1 MLRRLIPA
9 FVVATALLPAAPVA
23 ASPYSALYVFGDS
36 LSDAGNAYIATQKV
50 PPIQPVSPPYY
61 HGVFSNGP
69 VWAQDLSLS
78 LGLPPLT
85 ASLAGGTDFAYGG
98 AQTGT
103 TPLHTANRT
112 DLPAQLTQF
121 QKAIPKP
128 APNALYTLW
137 IGSNDLFAALSALG
151 AGTLTQAGAKTDLA
165 AAVANV
171 DQFVAGLA
179 ADGAKNLLVL
189 TVPDLG
195 VTPAIR
201 AEGAVAMQ
209 TASTLA
215 ASFDTAMVASLE
227 GIAQADS
234 LNLHLVDTYSL
245 LDAAVANPAQFG
257 FSNVTAPC
265 WTGSLTSASSGT
277 LCGSSMAAQ
286 NQYLFWDT
294 VHPTAAGQLLVAQAA
309 ENAVPEPG
317 SLALLAS
324 ALVALAL
331 LRPLT
336 AGFRFAPSAGRRRRA
351 ADRAA

>member
-1 MLRRLIPA
+1 MLSRLIPA
-9 FVVATALLPAAPVA
+9 FVVAAALLPAAPVA

-36 LSDAGNAYIATQKV
+36 LSDAGNVYIGTHGTE
-50 PPIQPVSPPYY
+50 PVSPPYY
-61 HGVFSNGP
+61 PGVFSNGP
-69 VWAQDLSLS
+69 VWAQDLALS
-78 LGLPPLT
+78 LGMPPLT

-103 TPLHTANRT
+103 TPLHTANPT

-121 QKAIPKP
+121 KAAIPKP

-137 IGSNDLFAALSALG
+137 IGSNDLFAALTALG
-151 AGTLTQAGAKTDLA
+151 TGTLTKAGATTDLA
-165 AAVANV
+165 AAVSNM
-171 DQFVAGLA
+171 DHFVAGLA

-201 AEGAVAMQ
+201 AEGTLAMH
-209 TASTLA
+209 TASALA
-215 ASFDTAMVASLE
+215 ASFDTAMVASLN
-227 GIAQADS
+227 GIAQADQ
-234 LNLHLVDTYSL
+234 LNLHVLDTYSL
-245 LDAAVANPAQFG
+245 LDAAVANSASFG

-277 LCGSSMAAQ
+277 LCASTTAAQ
-286 NQYLFWDT
+286 NKYLFWDG

-324 ALVALAL
+324 ALVALAA
-331 LRPLT
+331 LRPIT
-336 AGFRFAPSAGRRRRA
+336 AGFRFAPSAGRRRRDA
-351 ADRAA
+351 GRAA